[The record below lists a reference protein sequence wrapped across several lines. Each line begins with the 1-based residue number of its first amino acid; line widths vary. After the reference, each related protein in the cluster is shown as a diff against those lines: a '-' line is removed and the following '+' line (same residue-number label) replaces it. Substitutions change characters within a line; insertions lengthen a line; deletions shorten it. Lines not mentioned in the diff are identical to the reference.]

1 MVRVGDIHSFDK
13 TPLEVRDIA
22 AAFGGTLLP
31 AAQSILK
38 QSILKTPSL
47 LRERL
52 TSRHFILC
60 CTAIGLWYYFLQD
73 LRLSRIN
80 SLSRLR

>member
-38 QSILKTPSL
+38 QSILKTRFAS
-47 LRERL
+47 R
-52 TSRHFILC
+52 TSNFTPFYIMLHRNWIMVLFSARSAVI
-60 CTAIGLWYYFLQD
+60 
-73 LRLSRIN
+73 
-80 SLSRLR
+80 